1 MSLDIWAEAKI
12 KSLQKQKR
20 RVKRARLE
28 EKQNINFVEQL
39 QRKNIERQNIAKQK
53 CITDLIQTI
62 KAMEL
67 IGANTSLQRQQLKN
81 LFSSK
86 LQQ

>member
-39 QRKNIERQNIAKQK
+39 QRKNIERQNVAKQK

-86 LQQ
+86 SQ

>member
-86 LQQ
+86 SQ